1 MNGQNRDMDELFR
14 DDERILKALREAY
27 YDAVRLHR
35 AYGVPMV
42 FWENGKVVEIPPE
55 QLVADIPPDY
65 KSSGVRLT

>member
-1 MNGQNRDMDELFR
+1 MNRENQDLDDVFR
-14 DDERILKALREAY
+14 HPEPILQALREAY
-27 YDAVRLHR
+27 YDAIRLHL

-55 QLVADIPPDY
+55 QLVGDIPPDY